1 MKRPRLLAAGLV
13 LVGFALLAAAC
24 GGVRNPEGWAGPTID
39 DSRVYFFT
47 KKDRLAAITLT
58 GETTATAAWRFPD
71 STRPDHRDQ
80 KFDSVYT
87 TPILSG
93 DALFF
98 ASYDERVYSIR
109 ASDGAVL
116 WASRERYGAAV
127 VEGLALAGD
136 RLLLGTIDGR
146 VFAINTSDGTP
157 AAGWPVGGVRLGEA
171 IYANIVV
178 IGDSAYVGTLEGRLY
193 RLNVAD
199 GSLEWDAPFE
209 ARAPISDLTAI
220 GEDRLFVPTLSPRV
234 WVVDTAT
241 GRAPLGEF
249 RASNWVWSG
258 AAVADGV
265 LYFGDF
271 NGRVYAL
278 DITGST
284 YREVWPAPYEAE
296 SRIKST
302 PAVVGDT
309 LVVATREPE
318 VHFISLRD
326 GTARNRVPLEGTGT
340 VRAPLGQLDG
350 AALVVTTR
358 GRIYRANPALGN
370 VQEILVSGEIR

>member
-13 LVGFALLAAAC
+13 LIGFALLATAC

-58 GETTATAAWRFPD
+58 SETTANAAWRFPD
-71 STRPDHRDQ
+71 STRPDHRDHN
-80 KFDSVYT
+80 FDSVYT
-87 TPILSG
+87 TPILHN
-93 DALFF
+93 DALYF
-98 ASYDERVYSIR
+98 ASYDERVYAVR
-109 ASDGAVL
+109 VSDGAVL
-116 WASRERYGAAV
+116 WASRDRYGAAV

-136 RLLLGTIDGR
+136 RLILGTIDGR
-146 VFAINTSDGTP
+146 IYAINTADGTP
-157 AAGWPVGGVRLGEA
+157 AEGWPIGGVRLGEA

-178 IGDSAYVGTLEGRLY
+178 IGDSAYAGTLDGHLY
-193 RLNVAD
+193 RLNVND
-199 GSLEWDAPFE
+199 GSFEWDAPFD
-209 ARAPISDLTAI
+209 ARSPISDLTVLD
-220 GEDRLFVPTLSPRV
+220 GGRLFVPTLGRRI
-234 WVVDTAT
+234 WIVDTAT
-241 GRAPLGEF
+241 GQAPLGEF
-249 RASNWVWSG
+249 RTSNWVWSG
-258 AAVADGV
+258 AASANGII
-265 LYFGDF
+265 YFGDF
-271 NGRVYAL
+271 SGQVYAL
-278 DITGST
+278 DITGDT
-284 YREVWPAPYEAE
+284 YREVWLAAYDAG

-326 GTARNRVPLEGTGT
+326 GTVKNRVPLEGTGT
-340 VRAPLGQLDG
+340 VRAPLGLLDD

-370 VQEILVSGEIR
+370 VQEILVAGEIR

>member
-1 MKRPRLLAAGLV
+1 VKRPRLLAAGLV
-13 LVGFALLAAAC
+13 LVGFALLASAC
-24 GGVRNPEGWAGPTID
+24 GGVRNPEGWAGPTVD

-47 KKDRLAAITLT
+47 KKDRLAAVTLT
-58 GETTATAAWRFPD
+58 SETTADAAWRLPD
-71 STRPDHRDQ
+71 STRPEHRDHR
-80 KFDSVYT
+80 FDSVYT
-87 TPILSG
+87 TPILYN

-98 ASYDERVYSIR
+98 ASYDERVYSVR

-136 RLLLGTIDGR
+136 RLILGTIDGR
-146 VFAINTSDGTP
+146 VYAINTSDGTP
-157 AAGWPVGGVRLGEA
+157 AAGWPIGGVRLGES
-171 IYANIVV
+171 IYSNIVV
-178 IGDSAYVGTLEGRLY
+178 IGESAYVGTLEGRLY
-193 RLNVAD
+193 RISVND

-209 ARAPISDLTAI
+209 ANSPISDLTALD
-220 GEDRLFVPTLSPRV
+220 GGRLFVPTLGRRI
-234 WVVDTAT
+234 WVVDAET
-241 GRAPLGEF
+241 GEAPLGEF
-249 RASNWVWSG
+249 RTSNWVWSG
-258 AAVADGV
+258 AAYADGV
-265 LYFGDF
+265 IYFGDF
-271 NGRVYAL
+271 SGQVYAL
-278 DITGST
+278 DITGPS
-284 YREVWPAPYEAE
+284 YREVWPAAYDAE

-326 GTARNRVPLEGTGT
+326 GTLRNRVPLEGAGT
-340 VRAPLGQLDG
+340 VRAPLGELDG

-370 VQEILVSGEIR
+370 VQEILVAGEIR